1 MNALIAG
8 ITSLF
13 FKSFATSFFKKALNS
28 GNLSK
33 IMFKI
38 MAHFF
43 WAFFFLALINVFFFQ
58 KAIFLDWQIILLALS
73 ISIMRFFLTQLE
85 LYIFKNVK
93 LSTLMPYENID
104 KIVIVIVSFF
114 LYQWITEKSISF
126 TTFFITLLTIFI
138 VIWFSLEGK
147 KLKMQKEV
155 LLFIIR
161 RIGDGVLFLITGIIL
176 LKYNSITYWF
186 TNFSLEFIV
195 YFIAALL
202 MNDSFSSILKQTKK
216 FYISR
221 ILAVFLGWSSFILSL
236 VIIEKTDLITASLLW
251 FLSVIFNTF
260 SMKFILHDTPTKKQ
274 ILLSFIVIFL
284 IGIWYYFK

>member
-8 ITSLF
+8 ITWVVL
-13 FKSFATSFFKKALNS
+13 KSISTSFFKKALDT
-28 GNLSK
+28 GNISK
-33 IMFKI
+33 IMFKM

-43 WAFFFLALINVFFFQ
+43 WAFFFLALINIFFFQ
-58 KAIFLDWQIILLALS
+58 KAIFFDTTILLLALS

-85 LYIFKNVK
+85 LYIFKNAK
-93 LSTLMPYENID
+93 LSSLMPYENID
-104 KIVIVIVSFF
+104 KIIIVIVSFF
-114 LYQWITEKSISF
+114 LYQWIAEKSVSLI
-126 TTFFITLLTIFI
+126 TFFITLFTIFI

-147 KLKMQKEV
+147 KLKMQKEI

-186 TNFSLEFIV
+186 TNFSLEFMV

-202 MNDSFSSILKQTKK
+202 MNDSFSSLLKQTKD

-221 ILAVFLGWSSFILSL
+221 LLWVFLGWSSFILSL
-236 VIIEKTDLITASLLW
+236 IIIEKTDLITASLLW
-251 FLSVIFNTF
+251 FLSVIFNTL

>member
-8 ITSLF
+8 ITWVVL
-13 FKSFATSFFKKALNS
+13 KSISTSFFKKALDT
-28 GNLSK
+28 GNISK
-33 IMFKI
+33 IMFKM

-43 WAFFFLALINVFFFQ
+43 WAFFFLALINIFFFQ
-58 KAIFLDWQIILLALS
+58 KAIFLDTTILLLALS

-85 LYIFKNVK
+85 IYIFKNAK
-93 LSTLMPYENID
+93 LSSLMPYENID
-104 KIVIVIVSFF
+104 KIIIVIVSFF
-114 LYQWITEKSISF
+114 LYQWIAEKSVSLI
-126 TTFFITLLTIFI
+126 TFFITLFTIFI

-147 KLKMQKEV
+147 KLKMQKEI

-161 RIGDGVLFLITGIIL
+161 RIGDGVLFLMTGIIL

-186 TNFSLEFIV
+186 TNFSLEFMV

-202 MNDSFSSILKQTKK
+202 MNDSFSSLLKQTKD

-221 ILAVFLGWSSFILSL
+221 LLGVFLGWSSFILSL
-236 VIIEKTDLITASLLW
+236 IIIEKTDLITASLLW
-251 FLSVIFNTF
+251 FLSVIFNTL